1 MKHTTALFARIVLC
15 GLLAAAAA
23 FNSAADEKGQVI
35 IRKVDATEISSSSK
49 MLFSMSI
56 NPSDGSTARNFS
68 VISFE
73 DPDGNSLIEFTA
85 PRTVR
90 GLKILS
96 KGSNSWVFFP
106 STGRIR
112 KIGGASRSGSVQGV
126 GGDFSYDDLGSGTWE
141 ADYDFSI
148 LSETDASWELEGKK
162 KSPDATYDS
171 VKVTVSKDTYRM
183 TKSIF
188 ALDSEGGYF
197 KQLTFSA
204 FKDYN
209 GNTRASLMEM
219 ENLKKGSSTEI
230 RLQEAQFNLKL
241 EERLF
246 DPTRFQQ

>member
-1 MKHTTALFARIVLC
+1 MKHATVIFTRIALC
-15 GLLAAAAA
+15 GFLATAVA
-23 FNSAADEKGQVI
+23 FNSTADEKGQSI

-49 MLFSMSI
+49 MLFSMAI
-56 NPSDGSTARNFS
+56 NPSDGSSARNFS
-68 VISFE
+68 VLSYE
-73 DPDGNSLIEFTA
+73 NPDGNSLIEFTE

-96 KGSNSWVFFP
+96 KGSSSWVFFP

-148 LSETDASWELEGKK
+148 LSETGASWELEGKK
-162 KSPDATYDS
+162 KAPDATYDS

-188 ALDSEGGYF
+188 ALASEGGYF
-197 KQLTFSA
+197 KQLTLSD
-204 FKDYN
+204 FKDYS
-209 GNTRASLMEM
+209 GNTRASLMVM
-219 ENLKKGSSTEI
+219 KNLKKESSTEI

-241 EERLF
+241 DERLF
-246 DPTRFQQ
+246 DPARFQQ